1 MSKGF
6 SAMVAAMRALSDES
20 RVRIALALR
29 KRRLCVC
36 QIVELMQLAT
46 STVSEHLAILKSAGL
61 VSNRKEGRWVYYRLT
76 EKHADPS
83 VAKVLACLLRELKE
97 DSQTRTDAERL
108 GEILQIDPAELCRRQ
123 KLSRGNCCERRSA
136 QVR

>member
-1 MSKGF
+1 MSKRF
-6 SAMVAAMRALSDES
+6 AAMVAAMQALSDEG
-20 RVRIALALR
+20 RMRIVLALR
-29 KRRLCVC
+29 GRRLCVC

-46 STVSEHLAILKSAGL
+46 STVSEHLTILKAAGL
-61 VSNRKEGRWVYYRLT
+61 VSSRKDGRWVYYRLT
-76 EKHADPS
+76 EKHADPA

-108 GEILQIDPAELCRRQ
+108 TEILQIDPADLCTRQ
-123 KLSRGNCCERRSA
+123 KSGRGSCCERQSA